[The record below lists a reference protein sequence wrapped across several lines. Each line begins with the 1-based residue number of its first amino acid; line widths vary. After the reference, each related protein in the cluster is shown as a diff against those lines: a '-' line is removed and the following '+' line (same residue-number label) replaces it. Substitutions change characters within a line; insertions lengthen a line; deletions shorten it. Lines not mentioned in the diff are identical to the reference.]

1 PPPNQEKSTSSMS
14 TSMTLRG
21 GANQSMVP
29 AISRQKSAGSSTER
43 RYISLYSARLLMW
56 AFSAMWGL
64 TGIMRR
70 RPPVDGTSSD
80 GFYTCRFTG
89 LTLLLKRRK
98 LILPSSYQSQGGRT
112 PMAKTAARSQAT
124 RLSTKGQLIIPKDV
138 RERHGWTAGV
148 ELLVEDRGDSVI
160 LRRAVDLPETTVDD
174 LVGCTGYKG
183 PTLSLEEMEDGI
195 ARGARECR

>member
-1 PPPNQEKSTSSMS
+1 
-14 TSMTLRG
+14 
-21 GANQSMVP
+21 
-29 AISRQKSAGSSTER
+29 
-43 RYISLYSARLLMW
+43 
-56 AFSAMWGL
+56 
-64 TGIMRR
+64 
-70 RPPVDGTSSD
+70 
-80 GFYTCRFTG
+80 
-89 LTLLLKRRK
+89 
-98 LILPSSYQSQGGRT
+98 
-112 PMAKTAARSQAT
+112 MAKTAARSQAT

-195 ARGARECR
+195 ARGARERR